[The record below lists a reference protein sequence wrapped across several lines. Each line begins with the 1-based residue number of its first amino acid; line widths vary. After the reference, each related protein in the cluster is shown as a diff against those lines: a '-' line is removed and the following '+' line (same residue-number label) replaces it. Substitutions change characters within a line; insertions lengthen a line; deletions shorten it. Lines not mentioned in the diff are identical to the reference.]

1 MSVRKTPT
9 RRPHGDGTVF
19 YDERRQ
25 RWVGSVE
32 LEPGPDGKRRRSKV
46 SGKTEREAATKLREL
61 RKRVD
66 DGHDVTARTMTVEQL
81 LLTWLADVA
90 PDRQSAKTLQV
101 TRSLVTRQLIPVVG
115 ALRVTALRPEH
126 VERLLRDAAG
136 CGAARSTLRRLKH
149 VLTAACQWAQSRR
162 VITWNPAKLALMP
175 PLSATKPPRVQRAL
189 DEAEQVRL
197 LNAASG
203 HRLHAWVALAVT
215 NGLRPGELGALSW
228 SAVSL
233 DDGMLTVDA
242 ALKWTPDGTVVGETK
257 TRKPRTLSL
266 SPELVELLR
275 QHRRQ
280 QAVER
285 SEHGG
290 WPAEW
295 AGLVFT
301 TTHGT
306 PVDARN
312 VRPQLDGIAKRAGL
326 GHVSPYA
333 LRHSACSL
341 MCADGVA
348 LERVADVLGHTDT
361 QMVSRHYRHQL
372 GPSITA
378 AVATSSRLLRATGT
392 T

>member
-19 YDERRQ
+19 YDDTRQ

-32 LEPGPDGKRRRSKV
+32 LEPGPDGKRRLAKV
-46 SGKTEREAATKLREL
+46 SGRTEREAATKLREL

-90 PDRQSAKTLQV
+90 PDRQSAKTLSV
-101 TRSLVTRQLIPVVG
+101 TRSLVARQLVPVVG

-126 VERLLRDAAG
+126 VERLLRDAAAR
-136 CGAARSTLRRLKH
+136 GAARSTLRRLKH

-162 VITWNPAKLALMP
+162 VITWNPAQLALMP
-175 PLSATKPPRVQRAL
+175 PQSATKPPRVQRAL
-189 DEAEQVRL
+189 DEAEAVRL
-197 LNAASG
+197 LDASRG

-215 NGLRPGELGALSW
+215 YGLRPGELGALSW
-228 SAVSL
+228 SAVAL
-233 DDGMLTVDA
+233 DDGLLTVGA
-242 ALKWTPDGTVVGETK
+242 ALKWTPDGTVVGGTK
-257 TRKPRTLSL
+257 TGKVRTLQL

-295 AGLVFT
+295 AGLV
-301 TTHGT
+301 
-306 PVDARN
+306 
-312 VRPQLDGIAKRAGL
+312 
-326 GHVSPYA
+326 
-333 LRHSACSL
+333 
-341 MCADGVA
+341 
-348 LERVADVLGHTDT
+348 
-361 QMVSRHYRHQL
+361 
-372 GPSITA
+372 
-378 AVATSSRLLRATGT
+378 
-392 T
+392 